1 MASFRAAAA
10 LLAAASALPGSRG
23 FAASRRPARPASSPL
38 RATETFQRTLLES
51 QLANANGAAPAAP
64 PANGAAAPPPAAEDA
79 ATEFSAEEPA
89 ASAPAPSAAE
99 VDRAAALD
107 ALLRVAAATDRGQL
121 AAPPQ
126 KESVMAQVAWLE
138 DNAPAHDDEEGGG
151 GAPIPPRLAGT
162 WELLYSDTQLFR
174 SSPFFLAGRAT
185 CTTEEQA
192 AQYDW
197 FCAMH
202 RAALAIST
210 IGPVRQVIASGG
222 RIVNEFEVKAGAVPF
237 LSDFL
242 PLRYSGGLPLTIDG
256 AIVSSADATPV
267 ESRSETV
274 TAWELFMDTV
284 EIKGSNLPLLR
295 RILDADGVALRSRD
309 LSKVLED
316 NISAYEVPKPRL
328 RTTYVDSQTRIVRDQ
343 DDHVFVYGRVSAS
356 EEPTDY
362 QGVMPD
368 LGVGSLLEGFN
379 DAVAKIYL

>member
-1 MASFRAAAA
+1 MASFRAAAAA

-51 QLANANGAAPAAP
+51 QLANANANGAAPA
-64 PANGAAAPPPAAEDA
+64 ANGAAAPPAAEDTT
-79 ATEFSAEEPA
+79 TEFPAEEPS
-89 ASAPAPSAAE
+89 ASAPAPPPSE
-99 VDRAAALD
+99 LENAAALY
-107 ALLRVAAATDRGQL
+107 ALLRVAAATDRGQF
-121 AAPPQ
+121 ASPSQ
-126 KESVMAQVAWLE
+126 KESVVAQVALLE
-138 DNAPAHDDEEGGG
+138 DNAPAHDDDEEGG

-185 CTTEEQA
+185 CATEEQA

-210 IGPVRQVIASGG
+210 IGPVRQVIASTG

-242 PLRYSGGLPLTIDG
+242 PQLRYSGGLPLTIDG

-267 ESRSETV
+267 ESDAETE

-316 NISAYEVPKPRL
+316 NLSAYEVPKPRL
-328 RTTYVDSQTRIVRDQ
+328 RTTYVDARTRIVRDQ

-362 QGVMPD
+362 KGVMPD
-368 LGVGSLLEGFN
+368 LGVGGLLEGFN
-379 DAVAKIYL
+379 DAVSKIYL